1 MAERTQFSGKL
12 GFVMAAAGSAV
23 GLGNIWRFPYLAA
36 QNGGGLFVLVY
47 VLLLFTFGF
56 TLLTAEVA
64 LGRRTK
70 LSPIEAYK
78 SLDARFGFIGLIA
91 ASVSLFILPYYSL
104 IGGWI
109 IKYFVAFAAGN
120 HADAAGNAY
129 FGNFISSNYEPILY
143 QALFV
148 LATAAIILRGVKDG
162 IEKACVVLMPA
173 LIVLI
178 IVVSVYSLS
187 LPGAWGGVKYYLVPD
202 FSKFTVNTVLAAMGQ
217 MFYSLSLAGG
227 VMITY
232 GSYLKKENDIV
243 SSVIQIGGFDS
254 SIAILA
260 GFMVVPAVYAFSG
273 GDPNALNAGPSLIFV
288 TLPKI
293 FDAMGMTMVIGSI
306 FFLLVF
312 FAAITSS
319 ISLMEAVVATVV
331 DKFKIGKKSATYI
344 ITAITIVV
352 GIPISLG
359 YGVLDFVKVANM
371 NLLDMFDFMTNSV
384 LMPVSALLSTI
395 FLAYKVGV
403 NVLIDEVRLSSP
415 FRAAGIFAFIF
426 KYFVPVFII
435 VILISSLLS
444 AF

>member
-1 MAERTQFSGKL
+1 M
-12 GFVMAAAGSAV
+12 
-23 GLGNIWRFPYLAA
+23 
-36 QNGGGLFVLVY
+36 
-47 VLLLFTFGF
+47 
-56 TLLTAEVA
+56 
-64 LGRRTK
+64 
-70 LSPIEAYK
+70 
-78 SLDARFGFIGLIA
+78 
-91 ASVSLFILPYYSL
+91 
-104 IGGWI
+104 
-109 IKYFVAFAAGN
+109 AFAAGN
-120 HADAAGNAY
+120 HAETAGNAY
-129 FGNFISSNYEPILY
+129 FTNFISSNYEPIIY
-143 QALFV
+143 QSLFV

-162 IEKACVVLMPA
+162 IEKACIVLMPA

-178 IVVSVYSLS
+178 VVVSIYSLS
-187 LPGAWGGVKYYLVPD
+187 LPGAWGGVYYYLVPD
-202 FSKFTVNTVLAAMGQ
+202 FSKFSINTVLAAMGQ

-232 GSYLKKENDIV
+232 GSYLKKESDIV

-254 SIAILA
+254 TIAVLA
-260 GFMVVPAVYAFSG
+260 GFMIVPAVYAFSA

-293 FDAMGMTMVIGSI
+293 FDAMGMTMAIGSI

-331 DKFKIGKKSATYI
+331 DKFNIGKKPATII

-352 GIPISLG
+352 GMPISLG
-359 YGVLDFVKVANM
+359 YGVLDFINVSNM
-371 NLLDMFDFMTNSV
+371 NLLDMFDFATNSV

-395 FLAYKVGV
+395 FIAYKVGV

-415 FRAAGIFAFIF
+415 FRAAGFFAFIF
-426 KYFVPVFII
+426 KYFVPIFI
-435 VILISSLLS
+435 VIILVSSIIA